1 MTSTPRTQHG
11 KKLMPP
17 GVSVETSYLKAGE
30 ARHRTYVNR
39 VLIGTY
45 DTLREAEKAALK
57 RLAEMAVE
65 KAHDE

>member
-1 MTSTPRTQHG
+1 
-11 KKLMPP
+11 
-17 GVSVETSYLKAGE
+17 
-30 ARHRTYVNR
+30 